1 MVFLFPH
8 SLERKSAAM
17 RGEKTLS
24 QKTSP
29 RFNVILS
36 MRRLVEIFLMDDTKQ
51 HRPFV
56 ASSYLLPH
64 LMIFAL

>member
-8 SLERKSAAM
+8 YLERKSAAM

-24 QKTSP
+24 QKNSP

-36 MRRLVEIFLMDDTKQ
+36 MRRKVAIFFLNVTKQ
-51 HRPFV
+51 YRLFR
-56 ASSYLLPH
+56 H
-64 LMIFAL
+64 LTSFLTSAP